1 MSRIVCVG
9 ETFVDLLGEPE
20 LADIGASEFFQ
31 RAAGGAVSNVAI
43 GIARL
48 GGSVAFVGAVGR
60 DPFGK
65 FLVRTLAHENV
76 DVDGVRTVET
86 PTSLIFVTRGRDG
99 AREFYPVG
107 CPGADVRLSPDD
119 LDGAVLRK
127 AKCVHFGGVTLA
139 GQPGRDACLA
149 AAAIGREHGLVTFDP
164 NPRPA
169 IFATVAQMRTILKEA
184 CEAAHL
190 VKCSDEDLEALGI
203 ADHDPTKLL
212 RGGVQAAVI
221 TMGAYGCR
229 WVTADGAEGEARSPR
244 VEVVDTTGAGDA
256 FMAALIWRLCE
267 HHKGHVGS
275 GAVAEAVQWATA
287 AGALA
292 CTRVGAIDG
301 LPRAD
306 GVEAMTDEARRR

>member
-43 GIARL
+43 GVARL
-48 GGSVAFVGAVGR
+48 GGDVAFAGAVGR

-76 DVDGVRTVET
+76 GVDGVRTVDT
-86 PTSLIFVTRGRDG
+86 ATSLIFVARGRDG
-99 AREFYPVG
+99 ARDFYPVG

-119 LDGAVLRK
+119 LDVAELRK
-127 AKCVHFGGVTLA
+127 AKCIHFGGVTLA
-139 GQPGRDACLA
+139 DQPGRSACLA
-149 AAAIGREHGLVTFDP
+149 AAEIGREHGLVTFDP

-169 IFATVAQMRTILKEA
+169 IFAGVAQMRAVLVEA

-190 VKCSDEDLEALGI
+190 VKCSAEDLDALGI
-203 ADHDPTKLL
+203 AGHDPATLL
-212 RGGVQAAVI
+212 RGRVRAAVV
-221 TMGAYGCR
+221 TLGSSGCR
-229 WVTADGAEGEARSPR
+229 WATVDGGAGEVRAPR
-244 VEVVDTTGAGDA
+244 VDVVDTTGAGDA

-267 HHKGHVGS
+267 HHKCDIGGEPI
-275 GAVAEAVQWATA
+275 AEAAVWATA

-306 GVEAMTDEARRR
+306 EVEAMTGAASGR